1 MWGGG
6 NVKISYPQEICYL
19 KQVYTNSKS
28 EYTVAMPQLQ
38 GMFHENLKLENQG
51 ALFRLNI
58 QNFWNKKGS
67 GF

>member
-1 MWGGG
+1 MNRVWDGG
-6 NVKISYPQEICYL
+6 NVKLEYSQEICSL

-28 EYTVAMPQLQ
+28 EYTIATPQLH

-58 QNFWNKKGS
+58 QNF
-67 GF
+67 